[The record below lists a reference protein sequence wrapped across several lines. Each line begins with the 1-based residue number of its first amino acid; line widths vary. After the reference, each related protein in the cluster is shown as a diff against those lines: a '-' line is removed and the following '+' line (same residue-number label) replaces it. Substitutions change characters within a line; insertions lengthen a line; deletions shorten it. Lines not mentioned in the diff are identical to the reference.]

1 MIGRSRDAL
10 YASTEARLRAMQQTL
25 SQFSLPLLRVA
36 LGVVYIWF
44 GALKFTDSSPVGE
57 LVAKT
62 VPFLPSHLFVPAL
75 GGFEVLV
82 GIGLLIGR
90 RLALVALLMV
100 AHLAGTFLVL
110 VTEPSAAFQH
120 GDPLMLTMTG
130 EFVVKNVVLITA
142 GLVLIT
148 HIRSVEGAH
157 ADRAPA
163 AEGVA
168 VGGPAPAVEPAFA
181 GEPAL
186 AAVAEPADG
195 LVVEAG
201 SVAGPDR
208 R

>member
-10 YASTEARLRAMQQTL
+10 YAATESRLRAFHHTL
-25 SQFSLPLLRVA
+25 SQVSLPLLRIA

-62 VPFLPSHLFVPAL
+62 VPFLPSHWFVPAL

-82 GIGLLIGR
+82 GIGLLIGK
-90 RLALVALLMV
+90 RLAIVALLMV

-110 VTEPSAAFQH
+110 VTQPSVAFQN

-142 GLVLIT
+142 GLVLVG
-148 HIRSVEGAH
+148 HIRFVEGAL

-163 AEGVA
+163 A
-168 VGGPAPAVEPAFA
+168 
-181 GEPAL
+181 GERA
-186 AAVAEPADG
+186 AEPAG
-195 LVVEAG
+195 GRAVEAG
-201 SVAGPDR
+201 PVTVPDR
-208 R
+208 G